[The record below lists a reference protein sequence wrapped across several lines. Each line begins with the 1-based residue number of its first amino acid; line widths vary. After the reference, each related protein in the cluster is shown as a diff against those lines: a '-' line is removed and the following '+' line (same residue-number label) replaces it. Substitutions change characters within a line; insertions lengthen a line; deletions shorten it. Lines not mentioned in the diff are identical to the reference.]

1 MLKIKV
7 CAGSHCVLKGSLEIL
22 EYLQDDELYKDKIE
36 VESTNCMN
44 NVCKKDNAPVVVVE
58 DEIITNA
65 NLEKVY
71 KKIGEKLK

>member
-22 EYLQDDELYKDKIE
+22 EYLLDDELYKDKIE
-36 VESTNCMN
+36 IESTNCMN
-44 NVCKKDNAPVVVVE
+44 HVCIKDNTPIVE
-58 DEIITNA
+58 VDGEIITNA

>member
-22 EYLQDDELYKDKIE
+22 EYLQDDELYRDKIE
-36 VESTNCMN
+36 VESTNCMEHFCTN
-44 NVCKKDNAPVVVVE
+44 GKEPVVQVNG
-58 DEIITNA
+58 EIITNA

-71 KKIGEKLK
+71 KIIGEKLK